1 MQREKE
7 NYYMKLIEL
16 NLQKIFALC
25 RMHKVKQLFVFGS
38 ILTPRFNSQSDIDML
53 VGFEDMP
60 LEQYADNYFSLK
72 EALSKLFNR
81 EIDLL
86 EDSGIRNKILKA
98 NIDRTKQLIYG

>member
-1 MQREKE
+1 
-7 NYYMKLIEL
+7 MKLIEL

-25 RMHKVKQLFVFGS
+25 RTHKVKQLFVFGS
-38 ILTPRFNSQSDIDML
+38 ILTPRFNNNSDVDML

-60 LEQYADNYFSLK
+60 LEKYADNYFSLK
-72 EALSKLFNR
+72 ESLKKLLNR

-86 EDSGIRNKILKA
+86 EENGIRNKILRE